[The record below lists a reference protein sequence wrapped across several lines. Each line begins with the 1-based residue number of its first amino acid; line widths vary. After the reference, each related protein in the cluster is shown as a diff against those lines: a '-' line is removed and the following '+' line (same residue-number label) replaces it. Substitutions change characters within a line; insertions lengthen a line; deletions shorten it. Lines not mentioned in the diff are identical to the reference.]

1 MDAVARQFLGLF
13 QDFLQLC
20 QLDDWPDND
29 TPESEIKNAFLTSQH
44 IEKSL
49 DKLQRRSTINEFLS
63 VLNNASD
70 ASNVILKHC
79 FTDPPKYV
87 LKKII
92 NSKTTIAQMDSG
104 FRIFLE
110 IFPEERL
117 EKCLTDLML
126 EAASKET
133 LLRNL
138 PVEIPK
144 DKILDFK
151 SNILLNELNSCEDLH
166 EAVVKMV
173 DECTQDVVD
182 LLVTSL
188 QNKDFKYVNTV
199 TRLAKTL
206 SSVMSKQNH
215 TYQKFW
221 KHLFRVDEQCLI
233 QLCLDHNDLCKI
245 IFRGL
250 LDCGKLLKENMSAE
264 FFYVNLTYS
273 ELVSVVQRLVKDE
286 HLRAE
291 FEGILRS
298 GNSDCEFWENIL
310 KS

>member
-29 TPESEIKNAFLTSQH
+29 TPESEIRNAFLTSQH

-63 VLNNASD
+63 ILNNAND
-70 ASNVILKHC
+70 TSNVLLKHC

-92 NSKTTIAQMDSG
+92 NSKTKIVQIDVG
-104 FRIFLE
+104 FTIFLE
-110 IFPEERL
+110 IFPEDRL
-117 EKCLTDLML
+117 EKCLTELML

-133 LLRNL
+133 LLRTL
-138 PVEIPK
+138 PEIPR
-144 DKILDFK
+144 DKILQFK
-151 SNILLNELNSCEDLH
+151 SNILLNELNNCEDPK
-166 EAVVKMV
+166 EAVINMI
-173 DECTQDVVD
+173 DGCTQDIVD
-182 LLVTSL
+182 LLVISL
-188 QNKDFKYVNTV
+188 LNKDFKYLIAVNK
-199 TRLAKTL
+199 LAKTL
-206 SSVMSKQNH
+206 MLVMSKRNH

-221 KHLFRVDEQCLI
+221 KYMFKVDEQYLI
-233 QLCLDHNDLCKI
+233 QLCLDHRDLCKM

-264 FFYVNLTYS
+264 FFYIDLTYS
-273 ELVSVVQRLVKDE
+273 ELVGIVQRISKDE
-286 HLRAE
+286 CLRAE
-291 FEGILRS
+291 FEDNVRS
-298 GNSDCEFWENIL
+298 SNNECEFWENIL
-310 KS
+310 TS